1 MATYKYL
8 TTARI
13 NSTIKKHNLE
23 LAYTK
28 GDGYFYFLDLKTG
41 DKVGESVMVAKMH
54 HLSIQQWR
62 EAAEAARAGTPVTA
76 TQEVAK
82 AIKTD
87 AAKIRELIE
96 SLEDPKPESK
106 ATRASRIARNVVA
119 QGIKAAEVS
128 PVETWD
134 DAVEATQEELVE
146 A

>member
-1 MATYKYL
+1 MAYKYL

-28 GDGYFYFLDLKTG
+28 GDGYFYFVDLTTKQQ
-41 DKVGESVMVAKMH
+41 VGESVMVAKMH
-54 HLSIQQWR
+54 HLTIQQWR
-62 EAAEAARAGTPVTA
+62 EAAEAARAGTPLSA

-87 AAKIRELIE
+87 AAKIRKLIE
-96 SLEDPKPESK
+96 ELDETP
-106 ATRASRIARNVVA
+106 
-119 QGIKAAEVS
+119 AET

-134 DAVEATQEELVE
+134 DAVEATEREH
-146 A
+146 ATA

>member
-1 MATYKYL
+1 MAYKYL

-23 LAYTK
+23 VAYTK
-28 GDGYFYFLDLKTG
+28 GDGYFYFLDLTTK

-54 HLSIQQWR
+54 HLTIEQWR
-62 EAAEAARAGTPVTA
+62 EAAEAARAGTPLSA

-96 SLEDPKPESK
+96 SLDKP
-106 ATRASRIARNVVA
+106 
-119 QGIKAAEVS
+119 

-134 DAVEATQEELVE
+134 EAVEAAQEELVE